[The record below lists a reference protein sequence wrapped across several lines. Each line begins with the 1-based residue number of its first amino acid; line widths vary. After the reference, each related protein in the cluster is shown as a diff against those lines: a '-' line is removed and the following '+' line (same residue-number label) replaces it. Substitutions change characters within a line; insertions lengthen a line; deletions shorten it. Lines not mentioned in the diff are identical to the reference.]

1 MHCFKTSTTKTVEN
15 RRSYDGSEKGSLWA
29 YLNRCGS
36 AFGRR
41 LLKEWL
47 CKPLMGT
54 AFINAR
60 LDAVSELIGELSPEA
75 DELRRNLKGLPVSST
90 TL

>member
-1 MHCFKTSTTKTVEN
+1 M
-15 RRSYDGSEKGSLWA
+15 
-29 YLNRCGS
+29 NRCGT

-60 LDAVSELIGELSPEA
+60 LDAVTELIGELSPEG
-75 DELRRNLKGLPVSST
+75 DELRRNLKGLPVSFKHLST
-90 TL
+90 TLE